1 MSFFGCLGLM
11 LLCALLFVIAV
22 AGRILSTICTFL
34 STICTFLTGGF
45 RRPQGAQ
52 RSTQRQQEAAQKP
65 TAETAGGDY
74 VFKPSDGE
82 YIEFEEV

>member
-11 LLCALLFVIAV
+11 LLFALLFVIAV
-22 AGRILSTICTFL
+22 AGSILSTIW
-34 STICTFLTGGF
+34 TFLTGGF

>member
-11 LLCALLFVIAV
+11 LLFALLFVIAV
-22 AGRILSTICTFL
+22 AGSILSTIW
-34 STICTFLTGGF
+34 TFLTRGF